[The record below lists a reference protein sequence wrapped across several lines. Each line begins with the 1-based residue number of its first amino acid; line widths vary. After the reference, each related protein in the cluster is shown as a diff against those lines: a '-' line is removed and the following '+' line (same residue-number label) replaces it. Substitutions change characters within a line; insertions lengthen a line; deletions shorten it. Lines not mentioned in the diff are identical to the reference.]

1 MLSGYYAAQSII
13 HKQDY
18 YALCE
23 RYLFPKLQ
31 TSLANRWLFA
41 HLYNPG
47 YTFVL
52 NKMKSMDDVIPAL
65 RKHYNSS
72 ISKKIIYSLAR
83 RWYKTR
89 LIDKQCMHE
98 HCDCV
103 WCRHGKLAHAST
115 EVC

>member
-1 MLSGYYAAQSII
+1 MFSGYLAARSII
-13 HKQDY
+13 ENKSYDE
-18 YALCE
+18 LCKA
-23 RYLFPKLQ
+23 YLYPKLQ

-41 HLYNPG
+41 HLYNKG
-47 YTFVL
+47 YTYIL
-52 NKMKSMDDVIPAL
+52 NKMETMDDVIPTL
-65 RKHYNSS
+65 RKHYNTS
-72 ISKKIIYSLAR
+72 ISKKIIYPIAQ

-115 EVC
+115 EIC